1 MHLFML
7 VYEYILNVP
16 EETKVGGAAC
26 APVVLDHWQLYY
38 AHVEDNP
45 NKGFH
50 FRDSYRFPCGQ
61 QTSTRRSSLGDF
73 VGCIPV
79 CLTNQKFP
87 QLMGEEKEEVVHWLC
102 CLIQGCG
109 RAMCTREW
117 WNTWLCIGV
126 CNQSSLLFTLY
137 TFVCSIL
144 FFHYLHAKL
153 CSSCISIPTTSL
165 QPLDSSPSS
174 GSDSSSEMSL
184 EHSEELLELLLLL
197 GQNSSSL
204 SGPELQEETWSS
216 ALITSV
222 ACI

>member
-1 MHLFML
+1 ML
-7 VYEYILNVP
+7 MLRITP
-16 EETKVGGAAC
+16 TKAFISMTVT
-26 APVVLDHWQLYY
+26 
-38 AHVEDNP
+38 
-45 NKGFH
+45 GFH
-50 FRDSYRFPCGQ
+50 VASRL
-61 QTSTRRSSLGDF
+61 RREGALWEILWAAYLF
-73 VGCIPV
+73 

-126 CNQSSLLFTLY
+126 CNQSSLLFTLR

-144 FFHYLHAKL
+144 IVHYLHEKL

-174 GSDSSSEMSL
+174 GSDSSPEMSL
-184 EHSEELLELLLLL
+184 EHSEELLQLLL

-204 SGPELQEETWSS
+204 SGPELQEETSS
-216 ALITSV
+216 STLITSV
-222 ACI
+222 AFISAITIASCI